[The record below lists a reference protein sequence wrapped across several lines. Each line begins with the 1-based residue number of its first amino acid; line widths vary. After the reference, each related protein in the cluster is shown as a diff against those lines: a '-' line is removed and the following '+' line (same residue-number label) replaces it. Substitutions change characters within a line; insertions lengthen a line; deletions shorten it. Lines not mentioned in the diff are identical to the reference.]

1 MTSRER
7 VLSAIA
13 HKEPDRVPIDLGATP
28 SSGISAQAYARL
40 QQYLGF
46 GEPTQIYDVVQQLA
60 QPSDRIVNHF
70 GIDVLDIGRTF
81 NKQESD
87 WYQVD
92 IGDGLQG
99 MYPSWF
105 RPERLESGAWQA
117 KDGKGKVIAAMPEGA
132 TFFDQAYFPW
142 VDGYPDSRS
151 GIEEQLDEAM
161 DTVLWQKFVHSP
173 WDHAEEPGF
182 WDQLRSRTL
191 KLRENT
197 DKALMIVCGS
207 NLYEWGTFL
216 RRMDNFLMDLYVDQD
231 HVAMLMEALMTRH
244 MATLEKVCASVGDIV
259 DIIRFGDDLGM
270 DTGPF
275 MGLDVYQT
283 LFHEHR
289 SQLCGYVHKN
299 SSMHTFLHACGSIE
313 QYLPSLIESGIE
325 IINPVQTN
333 CRDMDATS
341 IKKEYGKDIVFWG
354 GGVDPREIL
363 NRGTPEQVRED
374 VLNRLEIFTAGG
386 GYVFNVIHNILPDVP
401 PENIIAL
408 FDAVH
413 EFSRK

>member
-7 VLSAIA
+7 VLTTIA

-40 QQYLGF
+40 QQHLGYN
-46 GEPTQIYDVVQQLA
+46 EPTQIYDVVQQLA
-60 QPSDRIVNHF
+60 QPSDRIVEEF
-70 GIDVLDIGRTF
+70 GVDVLDIGRVF
-81 NKQESD
+81 NEKDSH
-87 WYQVD
+87 WYPVD
-92 IGDGLQG
+92 IGEGLTG
-99 MYPSWF
+99 MYPTWF
-105 RPERLESGAWQA
+105 RPERLDSGAWIA
-117 KDGKGKVIAAMPEGA
+117 KDDGKVLATMPEGS
-132 TFFDQAYFPW
+132 TFFDQTYFPW

-151 GIEEQLDEAM
+151 GIEEQLDAAM
-161 DTVLWQKFVHSP
+161 DTVLWQRYVHSP
-173 WDHAEEPGF
+173 WDHASEPDF
-182 WDQLRSRTL
+182 WEQLRSRTL
-191 KLRENT
+191 RLREST
-197 DKALMIVCGS
+197 DKALMMVCGC

-231 HVAMLMEALMTRH
+231 HVAMVMESLMTRH
-244 MATLEKVCASVGDIV
+244 MATLEKVCESVGDIV

-270 DTGPF
+270 DSGPF
-275 MGLDVYQT
+275 MGLDVYRS
-283 LFHEHR
+283 LFHDHR
-289 SQLCGYVHKN
+289 TQLCDYVHKH
-299 SSMHTFLHACGSIE
+299 SSMHTFLHSCGSIE

-333 CRDMDATS
+333 CRDMDAAS

-374 VLNRLEIFTAGG
+374 VLKRLEIFAPDG

-401 PENIIAL
+401 SENVVAL

-413 EFSRK
+413 EFSKK